1 MPDTVSAD
9 NGRGGPVVRKL
20 DPEVARKRMIS
31 YGMEPTEP
39 YPGAVDSPWPGICLE
54 CKQPGSPTLS
64 NAKRQGVCKPC
75 GQARAA
81 EALRLPLSD
90 VVRALEGRGVIV
102 IGDYKN
108 NREGIECI
116 CLRCGAL
123 IYPAYSN
130 AMREGVGLCDRQCKR
145 ERIGDS
151 NRADAEEAAEFA
163 RANDLIPL
171 APYTGADDPWPL
183 ECARCGHV
191 GSKTTYSV
199 IKQLGHVCAA
209 CGRVRT
215 ANARRLQAVS
225 AVQSMLD
232 AKLKP
237 DVPYP
242 GRVNDPW
249 PCTCMVCK
257 TKIRPGPRLNDVRN
271 GGQGGCVTC
280 SDTSFKQGEPAHIY
294 LVVNYETRFLKWGKA
309 NDVANR
315 LREHARQGFDH
326 DVGRWP
332 FALGAEATL
341 VERAIKAEVRA
352 LGATTQVDKGLMR
365 YKGHTETASLDEV
378 TVTEVLT
385 IIQCLITA
393 KSDLSIPADPPVSVP
408 RPTLIGT
415 PRAQLSRDS
424 LDGPSVISSARLP

>member
-1 MPDTVSAD
+1 
-9 NGRGGPVVRKL
+9 
-20 DPEVARKRMIS
+20 
-31 YGMEPTEP
+31 
-39 YPGAVDSPWPGICLE
+39 
-54 CKQPGSPTLS
+54 
-64 NAKRQGVCKPC
+64 
-75 GQARAA
+75 
-81 EALRLPLSD
+81 
-90 VVRALEGRGVIV
+90 
-102 IGDYKN
+102 
-108 NREGIECI
+108 
-116 CLRCGAL
+116 
-123 IYPAYSN
+123 
-130 AMREGVGLCDRQCKR
+130 
-145 ERIGDS
+145 
-151 NRADAEEAAEFA
+151 
-163 RANDLIPL
+163 
-171 APYTGADDPWPL
+171 
-183 ECARCGHV
+183 
-191 GSKTTYSV
+191 
-199 IKQLGHVCAA
+199 
-209 CGRVRT
+209 
-215 ANARRLQAVS
+215 
-225 AVQSMLD
+225 MLD